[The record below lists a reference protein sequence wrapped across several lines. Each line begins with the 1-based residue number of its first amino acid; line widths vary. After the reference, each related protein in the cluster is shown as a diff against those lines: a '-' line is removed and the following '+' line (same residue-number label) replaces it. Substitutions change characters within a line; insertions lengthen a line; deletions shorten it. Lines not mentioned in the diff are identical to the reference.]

1 MYCCTLLLIF
11 VFSNLFYNVS
21 LVYADNKFDSNPC
34 ADGVVLMDAKSGEIL
49 YSKNMNSPYPPAST
63 TKIMTALLTLEN
75 CSNLEEMVII
85 DKACETVDGSKIY
98 LFEGEKIS
106 VKNLLYSL
114 LLSSAN
120 DSAHALA
127 EHIGGTFDN
136 FITMM
141 NNRAKE
147 LGCTNTNFVNPHGLY
162 DDKHRTTAHDLAL
175 IMNELV
181 KHEEYLTISETKS
194 YSIPPT
200 NKCKEPRP
208 LWNGNKAIHE
218 ANSTYYKNCKASK
231 TGYTIQSLHSYI
243 SYAKK
248 DDQELIVALLHDK
261 DKQFYI
267 DSKKLF
273 EFGFKNF
280 ETRKILSKGQK
291 ITTYSLTQ
299 NASLDLISDRDIY
312 VTVNKDLSSNDVLTV
327 PNINLTDLNLAK
339 KTIKSGDSLKE
350 ISVTYGNKNFP
361 ITLISNTNYTPPAP
375 LATKSGSF
383 IKTILSSFKYLLI
396 GITVILAIVFI
407 IRVILIKKRNSRL
420 SKYRKNKNRRI

>member
-1 MYCCTLLLIF
+1 MFKRFNKFMYCCTFLSIF
-11 VFSNLFYNVS
+11 VFSNLFYNSS

-75 CSNLEEMVII
+75 CSDLEEIVTI
-85 DKACETVDGSKIY
+85 DKKCESVDGSKIY
-98 LFEGEKIS
+98 LFQDEKIS

-120 DSAHALA
+120 DSAYALA
-127 EHIGGTFDN
+127 EHVGGTFDN

-141 NNRAKE
+141 NTRAKE

-162 DDKHRTTAHDLAL
+162 DDKHRTTPNDLAL
-175 IMNELV
+175 IMNELI
-181 KHEEYLTISETKS
+181 KHEEYLTISGTKS

-200 NKCKEPRP
+200 NKCKDARP

-248 DDQELIVALLHDK
+248 DNQELIVALLHDK
-261 DKQFYI
+261 DKQFYT

-280 ETRKILSKGQK
+280 ETRKILSKGDEV
-291 ITTYSLTQ
+291 TTYPLNDNTSI
-299 NASLDLISDRDIY
+299 SLISDKDIY
-312 VTVNKDLSSNDVLTV
+312 VTMSKDLPNNDVLTV
-327 PNINLTDLNLAK
+327 PSINLNDMNLDK
-339 KTIKSGDSLKE
+339 RTIKKGDSIKE
-350 ISVTYGNKNFP
+350 ISVTYGDKKFP
-361 ITLISNTNYTPPAP
+361 ITLLSNTEHNPPVSIIT
-375 LATKSGSF
+375 TKS
-383 IKTILSSFKYLLI
+383 KSSWLKYVLISSMILLI
-396 GITVILAIVFI
+396 IAVIARRNI
-407 IRVILIKKRNSRL
+407 IKNRKSRL
-420 SKYRKNKNRRI
+420 NRYNRRKK